1 MKTLSDAQF
10 RANRQNSQFSTGP
23 TSEEGKRKVS
33 LNPLKHGFSG
43 HTCFIPDHEKED
55 YKRHFASFL
64 EDYKPKGRTEE
75 FLVQSLAELSWST
88 QQIRAVS
95 TNLMSLLGTQNTAFN
110 AEDDTMTYNL
120 AQATNL
126 AAHLKEINLLGIY
139 EQRKL
144 RLFNTTRKE
153 LLQVQ
158 AERKLAEKEEL
169 ETAAHFRQTS
179 PSTWQPAEDGFV
191 CSLEEIDRYIARTER
206 LKTMAGGQRTAI

>member
-1 MKTLSDAQF
+1 MI
-10 RANRQNSQFSTGP
+10 
-23 TSEEGKRKVS
+23 
-33 LNPLKHGFSG
+33 HGFSG

-55 YKRHFASFL
+55 YKRHFSSFRD
-64 EDYKPKGRTEE
+64 DYKPKGRTEE

-95 TNLMSLLGTQNTAFN
+95 NNVMSLLGLRNDPFHAP
-110 AEDDTMTYNL
+110 DDSMAYNL
-120 AQATNL
+120 AQA
-126 AAHLKEINLLGIY
+126 AHIGDRLKEINLLGIY

-169 ETAAHFRQTS
+169 EPAAQLRKACKSAYQARPARMASRRRWLCLFSGRNRPLHRPHRTPKRGENGLLMEEDPRRKPRLFGRQ
-179 PSTWQPAEDGFV
+179 
-191 CSLEEIDRYIARTER
+191 
-206 LKTMAGGQRTAI
+206 